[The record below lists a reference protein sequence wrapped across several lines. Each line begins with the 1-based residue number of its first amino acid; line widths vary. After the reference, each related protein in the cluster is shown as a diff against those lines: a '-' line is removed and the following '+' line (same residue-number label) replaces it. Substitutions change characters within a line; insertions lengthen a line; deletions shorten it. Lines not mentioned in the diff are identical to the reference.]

1 MEAVNQFRKLVQNF
15 VNTSKQCFNTI
26 SPCIT
31 PQTFQFMRRKQN
43 MLAVQETHFAEVY
56 RNKGFLKPFRHY
68 KKICFFKVY
77 YYSENIIVIL

>member
-1 MEAVNQFRKLVQNF
+1 
-15 VNTSKQCFNTI
+15 
-26 SPCIT
+26 
-31 PQTFQFMRRKQN
+31 